1 MTLQQCRYLA
11 EIARQ
16 HSISKAAAALYV
28 TQPSLSK
35 SMKELETELAITVFQ
50 RGNRGVEL
58 TKDGS
63 ELLAY
68 AKTLLAQEEAV
79 RWHFGRRAADRVRLA
94 VSSQHFGSAAAAAAR
109 LINSLAGREYEFT
122 LREGKA
128 ADVVEDVFA
137 GRSEAGVLSVSN
149 WNLELYERYFSSRSL
164 AFTPLL
170 TMREYVFMRAEHPL
184 AGRGSVSLAEL
195 RGYPYFTYR
204 RDDVPL
210 DFAEE
215 FVDEGAA
222 GRVVYLGDRGT
233 MNNLLAAT
241 DGWNLGTGCIVKGF
255 MNPNIVSVPL
265 EERTE
270 LRVGC
275 VRKAG
280 LSLPEEAAQFIEFL
294 TGALEESAPPQ
305 R

>member
-1 MTLQQCRYLA
+1 
-11 EIARQ
+11 
-16 HSISKAAAALYV
+16 
-28 TQPSLSK
+28 
-35 SMKELETELAITVFQ
+35 
-50 RGNRGVEL
+50 
-58 TKDGS
+58 
-63 ELLAY
+63 
-68 AKTLLAQEEAV
+68 
-79 RWHFGRRAADRVRLA
+79 
-94 VSSQHFGSAAAAAAR
+94 
-109 LINSLAGREYEFT
+109 
-122 LREGKA
+122 
-128 ADVVEDVFA
+128 
-137 GRSEAGVLSVSN
+137 
-149 WNLELYERYFSSRSL
+149 
-164 AFTPLL
+164 
-170 TMREYVFMRAEHPL
+170 MRAEHPL

-195 RGYPYFTYR
+195 RGYTYFTYR

-294 TGALEESAPPQ
+294 TGALKESAPPQ